1 MLKLFLNR
9 SRGSITVMVTLLL
22 VPTIFFTGFL
32 TDLARIKLVSNQ
44 AVMAADNYGEAILT
58 EYNYLLKELYGL
70 FAISD
75 NEEGKAAIE
84 ELQKY
89 MQTSFDPSSVT
100 ITWDHLA
107 GFTGYKSGDYAGCM
121 PYKDAEVTLD
131 MKFVE
136 VSKLGSQE
144 ILSTQVGDFMRFRII
159 QEFMDSNVQ
168 DTLMEA
174 LEQGQQAEKDSAVL
188 DSKTDFDDAVAKL
201 IEAMDEYYGVLKK
214 INHYPEYISNINSAY
229 ETVKQDFLDIVNL
242 GSYKKYREYIDNK
255 DAIDDALEKKPE
267 DRTEDD
273 EKLIDIKDA
282 YDDDENARYGKL
294 LDRFEE
300 AVDQYVD
307 TKDDD
312 IIDFDSFGGLAD
324 ELSQRAQK
332 VQTAMQT
339 AQVQRDNLEASLQAG
354 VTEEL
359 EKGIRESIKIFDD
372 LVASDYSGQGYI
384 DLANKISGNKRVN
397 SDYELH
403 MMNQKYRLEEICS
416 QYVADPA
423 KEISSYEDKLDINKY
438 DDFQDTP
445 KYKTLY
451 GKLEKMF
458 EDQGSDAEKQAKQ
471 RKKAAN
477 DAQKKAEEELNEEE
491 TTSARSIPDSIPI
504 GDTGKGGG
512 SSLADLIKSV
522 ASYFKQNSLG
532 EAGNKLL
539 LKFYMAAY
547 DYGMFSNRVT
557 NVEKPS
563 GSGEAPKEGAVSLKK
578 ETPDSEMQAEAVS
591 LTGVEMCR
599 SVNYLYQ
606 AELEYIYGGH
616 KDSAANLNA
625 ARNSILA
632 FRAVVNMTSTYTIEG
647 INNAIQAIR
656 NALMEVPAL
665 ALAAEAALRLAITAL
680 ETAADWKQ
688 LKAGESVALVKR
700 NLDELEAFDAVIGL
714 VKDVKTGGGKEKGI
728 RLNYDQYLLV
738 MITFLTSEDQVA
750 SRTGDLITLNV
761 NAVQQEVGED
771 GELSELKFNLDDAYT
786 AVEAS
791 CTVHIGFV
799 VMPDS
804 FAKKAAGDAAYD
816 SLAEYEK
823 NQYKFTV
830 TRGY

>member
-32 TDLARIKLVSNQ
+32 TDLARIKLGSNQ

-89 MQTSFDPSSVT
+89 MQTSFDPSSET

-136 VSKLGSQE
+136 ASKLGSQE

-159 QEFMDSNVQ
+159 QEFMDSDVQ

-174 LEQGQQAEKDSAVL
+174 LEQGQKAEKDSAVL

-229 ETVKQDFLDIVNL
+229 ETAKQDFSDIVNS

-267 DRTEDD
+267 DRTEED

-307 TKDDD
+307 AKDDD
-312 IIDFDSFGGLAD
+312 VVDFDSFGGLAD
-324 ELSQRAQK
+324 ELSQKAQK
-332 VQTAMQT
+332 VQSAMQT
-339 AQVQRDNLEASLQAG
+339 AQAQRDNLEASLQAG
-354 VTEEL
+354 ITEEL
-359 EKGIRESIKIFDD
+359 EKGIRDSIKIFDD
-372 LVASDYSGQGYI
+372 LAASDYSGQCYI
-384 DLANKISGNKRVN
+384 DLANKISGNKSVN

-403 MMNQKYRLEEICS
+403 MMNQKYRLEEIRS

-423 KEISSYEDKLDINKY
+423 EEISSYEDKLDINKY
-438 DDFQDTP
+438 DDFRDTP

-458 EDQGSDAEKQAKQ
+458 DDQGSDAEKQAKQ

-504 GDTGKGGG
+504 GDTGKGSG
-512 SSLADLIKSV
+512 SSLTDLIKSA

-563 GSGEAPKEGAVSLKK
+563 GSEEAPKEGTVSLKK
-578 ETPDSEMQAEAVS
+578 ETSVSGAQAEAVS

-616 KDSAANLNA
+616 KDSASNLSA
-625 ARNSILA
+625 ARSSILA
-632 FRAVVNMTSTYTIEG
+632 FRTVVNMTSTYTIKE
-647 INNAIQAIR
+647 INRAIQTIR
-656 NALMEVPAL
+656 NALMEVPVL
-665 ALAAEAALRLAITAL
+665 AIAVEAALRLGITAL

-700 NLDELEAFDAVIGL
+700 NVNELEALDAVTGL
-714 VKDVKTGGGKEKGI
+714 LGDVKTGGGEEKGI
-728 RLNYDQYLLV
+728 RLNYNQYLLV

-804 FAKKAAGDAAYD
+804 FAQKAAGDAAYD

>member
-1 MLKLFLNR
+1 
-9 SRGSITVMVTLLL
+9 
-22 VPTIFFTGFL
+22 
-32 TDLARIKLVSNQ
+32 
-44 AVMAADNYGEAILT
+44 
-58 EYNYLLKELYGL
+58 
-70 FAISD
+70 
-75 NEEGKAAIE
+75 
-84 ELQKY
+84 
-89 MQTSFDPSSVT
+89 
-100 ITWDHLA
+100 
-107 GFTGYKSGDYAGCM
+107 M
-121 PYKDAEVTLD
+121 PYKDAEVALD

-136 VSKLGSQE
+136 ASKLGSQE

-159 QEFMDSNVQ
+159 QEFMDNNVQ

-174 LEQGQQAEKDSAVL
+174 LEQGQKAEKDSAVL
-188 DSKTDFDDAVAKL
+188 ESKTDFDDAVAKL
-201 IEAMDEYYGVLKK
+201 IGTMDEYYGVLKK
-214 INHYPEYISNINSAY
+214 INHYPEYINSINFAY
-229 ETVKQDFLDIVNL
+229 ETAKQEFSNIVDS

-267 DRTEDD
+267 DWTEDD
-273 EKLIDIKDA
+273 ERLIDIKDA

-294 LDRFEE
+294 LDQFEE
-300 AVDQYVD
+300 AVDRYVD
-307 TKDDD
+307 AREDGT
-312 IIDFDSFGGLAD
+312 IDFDSFNGLAD
-324 ELSQRAQK
+324 ELAQKAQK
-332 VQTAMQT
+332 VQSAMQT
-339 AQVQRDNLEASLQAG
+339 AQTQRENLEASLQAG
-354 VTEEL
+354 VTEKL
-359 EKGIRESIKIFDD
+359 EKGIRESIQIFDD
-372 LVASDYSGQGYI
+372 LVASDYSGQCYI
-384 DLANKISGNKRVN
+384 DLAHKISGNKKVN
-397 SDYELH
+397 SDYELR
-403 MMNQKYRLEEICS
+403 MMNQKYQLEEIRS
-416 QYVADPA
+416 QYVANPA
-423 KEISSYEDKLDINKY
+423 EEVSNYEDKLDINKY
-438 DDFQDTP
+438 DNFQDTP

-471 RKKAAN
+471 QKKAAN
-477 DAQKKAEEELNEEE
+477 DAQKKAEEELKEEE
-491 TTSARSIPDSIPI
+491 TTSARSIPDFIPI
-504 GDTGKGGG
+504 GDTGKGSG
-512 SSLADLIKSV
+512 SSLTDLIKSA
-522 ASYFKQNSLG
+522 ASYFKMNSLG

-563 GSGEAPKEGAVSLKK
+563 GSASEA
-578 ETPDSEMQAEAVS
+578 QAEAVS
-591 LTGVEMCR
+591 LTGVKMCR

-632 FRAVVNMTSTYTIEG
+632 FRAVVNMTSTYTISE
-647 INNAIQAIR
+647 INNAINKIR
-656 NALMEVPAL
+656 NALMEVPLL
-665 ALAAEAALRLAITAL
+665 AIAAEAALRLAITAL

-714 VKDVKTGGGKEKGI
+714 VKDVKTGDGKEKGI
-728 RLNYDQYLLV
+728 KLNYDQYLLV

-750 SRTGDLITLNV
+750 ARTGDLITLNV

-771 GELSELKFNLDDAYT
+771 GTLSELKFNLNDAYT

-799 VMPDS
+799 VMPDG
-804 FAKKAAGDAAYD
+804 FAQKAVDNAAYD